1 LSFSPDWRGFE
12 LATGVEIGTGGT
24 FALFAGPCA
33 IESPEITLDI
43 ARELKRITSDLGIP
57 FLFKASYDKANR
69 TSAGGFRGAGL
80 DDGLKVLA
88 SVKEQLDVPILT
100 DVHET
105 SQVERVAEVADVI
118 QIPAMLSRQTDLLLA
133 AGNTGLPVKIKKA
146 QFMAP
151 QDMASAIDK
160 VRSTGNDRVIATERG
175 TSFGYNNLVVDMRGL
190 PIMRRF
196 APVVFDATHAV
207 QRPGG
212 LGDRSDGD
220 AEFVPYLA
228 RAAAGAGVDGFFMET
243 HFDPSKALSDG
254 PNMIAL
260 SDLPALLTDLLAITG
275 LDLGAGTIGAK
286 PGE

>member
-1 LSFSPDWRGFE
+1 MSDSPIWRGFE
-12 LATGVEIGTGGT
+12 LATGVEIGTGDT
-24 FALFAGPCA
+24 FVLFAGPCA
-33 IESPEITLDI
+33 IESPAITLDI
-43 ARELKRITSDLGIP
+43 ARELKRITGDLGIP
-57 FLFKASYDKANR
+57 FVFKASYDKANR

-80 DDGLKVLA
+80 DDGLEILA
-88 SVKEQLDVPILT
+88 SVKQRLGVPILT

-105 SQVERVAEVADVI
+105 SQVQRVAEVADVI

-133 AGNTGLPVKIKKA
+133 AGDTGLPVKIKKA

-151 QDMASAIDK
+151 GDMASAIDK

-196 APVVFDATHAV
+196 APVVFDATHSV

-212 LGDRSDGD
+212 LGDRSGGD

-254 PNMIAL
+254 PNMISL
-260 SDLPALLTDLLAITG
+260 SGLPALLTDLLAITG
-275 LDLGAGTIGAK
+275 LGLTG
-286 PGE
+286 PGSK